1 MGSLKILGGVVGTAS
16 VVALVTTV
24 VTLDQRVRM
33 LEREVQELSVVAV
46 GPESGV
52 TSRSRGRRG
61 VRAARGVNAE
71 ALQPRPPMRPRL
83 RAADAELDGLT
94 QPEMRDE
101 VRALVREE
109 RAREAQERQDQF
121 RTMFTERI
129 DSRMEEFAR
138 DFGVSDEHRDELAGL
153 LLAEVERSFE
163 LRDQA
168 RAGERTR
175 AEVREAIQ
183 ATRAE
188 TSTRAGEL
196 LTEDQLEAFEGVHQR
211 RGRGRW
217 GGGPQGGPPP
227 M

>member
-1 MGSLKILGGVVGTAS
+1 MVSLKILGGVVGTAS

-24 VTLDQRVRM
+24 VALDQRVRM

-46 GPESGV
+46 GPDSGAA
-52 TSRSRGRRG
+52 SRPRGRRG
-61 VRAARGVNAE
+61 DRIQRAMNAE
-71 ALQPRPPMRPRL
+71 ALRPRPPMRSQPGTPPE
-83 RAADAELDGLT
+83 ELDGLT

-109 RAREAQERQDQF
+109 RAREAQERQEQF

-129 DSRMEEFAR
+129 DSRMEEFAT

-153 LLAEVERSFE
+153 LLSEVERSFE
-163 LRDQA
+163 LRDQV

-175 AEVREAIQ
+175 AEVREEIQ

-196 LTEDQLEAFEGVHQR
+196 LSEEQLEAFEGLHQR